1 MNTRQALPHIMIF
14 CVTYK
19 SYDYLRTFMTSVER
33 AAAKAEGLCHVTLCV
48 GDNTTDHWED
58 VPADLTPHCSLH
70 AFPYHLNLGYL
81 GCALKMMSET
91 GWNQVGDANYTIIS
105 NVDLTLDENFFSTL
119 ISTPWTTDAGWLAP
133 DIFTPRLNHHDN
145 PFQMRRPLPHD
156 FLRWKILYSHPLVY
170 ELMERVY
177 HLRNKRQIPHTQ
189 QEAIYAGHG
198 SLMLF
203 TSQFMKKHADLR
215 FPAFMYGEELFLAE
229 LVRRDG
235 LRTYYCPSLH
245 VSNVGR
251 VSTGNYNYA
260 WLCRQNRQSLRT
272 LRNLYFR

>member
-1 MNTRQALPHIMIF
+1 MIF

-48 GDNTTDHWED
+48 GDNTTDQWED
-58 VPADLTPHCSLH
+58 VPVDLTPHCTLH
-70 AFPYHLNLGYL
+70 VFPYHLNLGYL
-81 GCALKMMSET
+81 GCALKMMSEI
-91 GWNQVGDANYTIIS
+91 GWNKVGDADYTIIS
-105 NVDLTLDENFFSTL
+105 NVDLTLDEDLLCTL
-119 ISTPWTTDAGWLAP
+119 ISTEWPTDAGWLAP
-133 DIFTPRLNHHDN
+133 DIYTQRLDHHDN
-145 PFQMRRPLPHD
+145 PFQMHRPRPHD

-170 ELMERVY
+170 EFLERVY
-177 HLRNKRQIPHTQ
+177 HLRGKHQSPHTQ

-203 TSQFMKKHADLR
+203 TSRFMKKHADLR

-235 LRTYYCPSLH
+235 LLTYYCPSLQ

-251 VSTGNYNYA
+251 VSTGNYNYS

-272 LRNLYFR
+272 LRKLYFR